1 MSFMERKDGLVGAL
15 FHRIERAI
23 VRRRQ
28 QQRPKPPRN
37 RPTPWLEGLE
47 VRIQF
52 AGVGDEGTAGGS
64 AAETDL
70 LPDLIPWA
78 SKPNG
83 YIYGW
88 HLDRSGRTGKTL
100 LRLTTA
106 MANVGEGPMELRGGE
121 ATDKGQEVFQRIYT
135 SDGEYRDRLAG
146 VFRYHPTH
154 NHTHFDNFA
163 VYRLRYMTEADGV
176 GRTVKA
182 GNKVSFCL
190 TDSDSYDLSLPGAP
204 ANGKYYS
211 CGTRRQGIS
220 VGWSDIYDETLPEQ
234 WINVTGVPSG
244 KYWLEVVVDPKNH
257 ILERDEKNN
266 VARIPITL
274 RDVSP
279 PDNDDF
285 SHAAVL
291 TGSQVSDRGSNEQAT
306 RQDDE
311 PRHAGGSGGA
321 SVWWTWT
328 APKSGPVSI
337 STRGSEIDTLLAV
350 YTGKSLHNLRLVEAN
365 DDARGDVTS
374 RVAFAAKKGVT
385 YHIAVDG
392 YRGTTGE
399 IRLGLRQDT
408 SK

>member
-1 MSFMERKDGLVGAL
+1 MFFMTIKDGLMGAL
-15 FHRIERAI
+15 LRRIGRA
-23 VRRRQ
+23 VTQEATRMRASM
-28 QQRPKPPRN
+28 PR
-37 RPTPWLEGLE
+37 LEALE
-47 VRIQF
+47 SRIQF
-52 AGVGDEGTAGGS
+52 DGLGAEGLPPEQTA
-64 AAETDL
+64 DL
-70 LPDLIPWA
+70 LPDLMPWA
-78 SKPNG
+78 SKENG
-83 YIYGW
+83 YIHGW

-106 MANVGEGPMELRGGE
+106 MANIGEGPLELRGGD
-121 ATDKGQEVFQRIYT
+121 ATDAGQEVYQRIYT
-135 SDGEYRDRLAG
+135 SEGDYRDRLAG

-163 VYRLRYMTEADGV
+163 VYRLRYMTEENGV

-204 ANGKYYS
+204 TNGRYYS

-220 VGWSDIYDETLPEQ
+220 VGWSDIYDETLPDQ
-234 WINVTGVPSG
+234 WINVTGVVAG

-257 ILERDEKNN
+257 ILEKDEGNN

-285 SHAAVL
+285 AHAAVL
-291 TGSQVSDRGSNEQAT
+291 EGALVSARGSNEQAT
-306 RQDDE
+306 REDGE
-311 PRHAGGSGGA
+311 PRHGGGLGGA
-321 SVWWTWT
+321 SVWWSWT
-328 APKSGPVSI
+328 APESGAVSL
-337 STRGSEIDTLLAV
+337 STRGSEIDTVLGV
-350 YTGKSLHNLRLVEAN
+350 YTGKSLHGLNVVAEN
-365 DDARGDVTS
+365 DDARGEVTS
-374 RVAFAAKKGVT
+374 RVVFVARKGVT

-399 IRLGLRQDT
+399 IRLGLRQDA